1 MSPTDKATT
10 TTASPSPRVPL
21 SSPSVG
27 PLDLHD
33 IVESAVAK
41 LLPGVVQTALPDIL
55 TRVLAVPTTSSQPT
69 SSSNPISPFHKL
81 ILTHLTDH
89 AQELA
94 KQVTTDTLE
103 HATDLRNTAD
113 IELQEQLEDH
123 RLEFAVLKE
132 DGLMEMHRLC
142 DAKLEELDER
152 TTQLIESVE
161 QESADA
167 YTETR
172 QKLDELVGEQRMQL
186 VKELLRLDSELRRR
200 RGGSAGRRGQRARSV
215 PLEAGW

>member
-1 MSPTDKATT
+1 
-10 TTASPSPRVPL
+10 VPL

-27 PLDLHD
+27 PFDLHE

-41 LLPGVVQTALPDIL
+41 LLPSVVQTALPDVL

-69 SSSNPISPFHKL
+69 SSPNPISPLHKL

-142 DAKLEELDER
+142 DAKLEELDVR

-161 QESADA
+161 QESADT

-172 QKLDELVGEQRMQL
+172 QKLDELVGEQRMKL

-200 RGGSAGRRGQRARSV
+200 RGESAEERGQRARSV